1 MSIARQQE
9 HKQPYGWHTLEA
21 SAPFDIP
28 APTIPKATHNNLVAT
43 LTLTTHMPDHLPLL
57 LYFARHSAHCM
68 SLPTSD
74 PIHLPIDTKKYYVI
88 KGPFV
93 HAKTK
98 EVFEEKKFSGV
109 VQIFDGNLDAVKDW
123 TDYVTRSMPS
133 GVNVALETYAW
144 ETVAGSPGAAA
155 AGTAPESGAKA
166 QPATMTFEDKVKAK
180 AAEFLEVWSKPA
192 PPPAPKKAPK
202 QKKAKK

>member
-1 MSIARQQE
+1 
-9 HKQPYGWHTLEA
+9 
-21 SAPFDIP
+21 
-28 APTIPKATHNNLVAT
+28 HNDLVAT

-133 GVNVALETYAW
+133 GVNV
-144 ETVAGSPGAAA
+144 
-155 AGTAPESGAKA
+155 
-166 QPATMTFEDKVKAK
+166 
-180 AAEFLEVWSKPA
+180 
-192 PPPAPKKAPK
+192 
-202 QKKAKK
+202 